1 MTPQEQAHF
10 RVLQILSEHPEINQ
24 RELAQ
29 RLGVSLGKTNYLL
42 NALIEKGWIK
52 IGNFRRSESKLRK
65 VAYLLTPAG
74 IRHRIRLTQGYLA
87 RKVAEYE
94 ALHKEIAELT
104 EQARKLK
111 AGGIPEDPE
120 YAVVPNP
127 GSDASVMNPLR
138 GVDKQAP

>member
-10 RVLQILSEHPEINQ
+10 RVLQILGEHPEINQ

-74 IRHRIRLTQGYLA
+74 IRHRIRLTGAYLA
-87 RKVAEYE
+87 RKEAEYD
-94 ALHKEIAELT
+94 A
-104 EQARKLK
+104 LK
-111 AGGIPEDPE
+111 AEIDALRRQAEASGPEE
-120 YAVVPNP
+120 
-127 GSDASVMNPLR
+127 
-138 GVDKQAP
+138 GVA